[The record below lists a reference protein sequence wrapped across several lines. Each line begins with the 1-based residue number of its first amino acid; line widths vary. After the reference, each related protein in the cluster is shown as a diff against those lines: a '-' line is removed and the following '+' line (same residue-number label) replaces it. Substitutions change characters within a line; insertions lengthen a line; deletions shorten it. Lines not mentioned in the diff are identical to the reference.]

1 VAAGRAIHFPY
12 VVITQVTRAVPILKS
27 PMRIAALAL
36 LAFALASTAAV
47 AATPS
52 AGTLSVEGAVGVVTV
67 TGRGAVLGRVVS
79 GSVRIVDTS
88 PDDRWEP
95 MINGI
100 AGIESYT
107 LKGRNLSFRVLG
119 GEYRIVLRGEGISLA
134 ARGRGVATIDGDT
147 AAAASGTA
155 GIWSVTRDVDCRRA
169 ADLCDPV
176 ADILRKIS
184 FGLTAPAAGEKS

>member
-1 VAAGRAIHFPY
+1 
-12 VVITQVTRAVPILKS
+12 
-27 PMRIAALAL
+27 MRIAAVTL

-47 AATPS
+47 AANAPS
-52 AGTLSVEGAVGVVTV
+52 VGTLSVEGAVGVVTV

-79 GSVRIVDTS
+79 GSVRIVDVS

-107 LKGRNLSFRVLG
+107 LRGRNLSFRILG

-134 ARGRGVATIDGDT
+134 ARGRGVATIDGDST
-147 AAAASGTA
+147 AAAAGAA

-169 ADLCDPV
+169 ADQCDPV
-176 ADILRKIS
+176 SDLQRKIS
-184 FGLTAPAAGEKS
+184 FGPGAAPTGEKS